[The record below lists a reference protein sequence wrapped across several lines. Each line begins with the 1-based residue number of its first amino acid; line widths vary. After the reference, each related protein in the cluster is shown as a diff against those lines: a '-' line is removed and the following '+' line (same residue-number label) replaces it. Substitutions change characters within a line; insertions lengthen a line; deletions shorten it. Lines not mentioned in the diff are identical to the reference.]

1 MTLRPRSEDRE
12 ERGEAVKI
20 RTQTNYDDTHNN
32 ASVSRI
38 ADGLQ
43 RCGSNRPEG
52 IPEVECYESV
62 DQEAGNKVR
71 SSLKT
76 PRGTKGGYKRRGGY

>member
-1 MTLRPRSEDRE
+1 
-12 ERGEAVKI
+12 VKV
-20 RTQTNYDDTHNN
+20 RTQTDYDNTDKV
-32 ASVSRI
+32 SVSKM

-71 SSLKT
+71 SSLKRASGVKGGF
-76 PRGTKGGYKRRGGY
+76 RGKGGY